1 VLGALAFSSIYIVT
15 SLVRWPAW
23 VSAAAGV
30 AVAALSYLVLLRA
43 VDRVQDWLIQLIS
56 ELEGGGEGYLPME
69 EDEDDEDLSA
79 ADYDAGYS
87 TESLFLVHSLVESLA
102 KEMFRGFSSVVV
114 EAYLPDALL
123 VYPEPSDEEE
133 VPQGF
138 SEPDGAEAEAEE
150 KRLRVMLDERHY
162 ASLTRVVSR
171 GEGEKGV
178 IESEGELRALYDVA
192 KAIALSNIDDEALAA
207 YAAYKAIVKMIR
219 AHRLAVPERLRDLL
233 PFEDRDL
240 RRRVREQV
248 AEEGLTY

>member
-1 VLGALAFSSIYIVT
+1 MLGALAFSSIYIVT
-15 SLVRWPAW
+15 SLVGWPAW

-43 VDRVQDWLIQLIS
+43 VNRVQDWLIQLIS

-79 ADYDAGYS
+79 ADYDVGYS

-123 VYPEPSDEEE
+123 VYPEPSDEE

-219 AHRLAVPERLRDLL
+219 AHRLVVPERLRDLL

>member
-123 VYPEPSDEEE
+123 VYPEPSDEE

-138 SEPDGAEAEAEE
+138 SEPDGAEAVAEE

-162 ASLTRVVSR
+162 ASLARVVSR
-171 GEGEKGV
+171 GEGERGV

-207 YAAYKAIVKMIR
+207 YAAYKALVKMIR

>member
-1 VLGALAFSSIYIVT
+1 MLGALAFSSIYIVT
-15 SLVRWPAW
+15 GLVRWPAW

-69 EDEDDEDLSA
+69 GDEDDEDLST
-79 ADYDAGYS
+79 ADYDVGYS

-123 VYPEPSDEEE
+123 VYPEPSDEE

-138 SEPDGAEAEAEE
+138 SEPDGAEAVAEE

-162 ASLTRVVSR
+162 ASLARVVSR
-171 GEGEKGV
+171 GEGERGV

-219 AHRLAVPERLRDLL
+219 TRRLVVPERLRDLL

>member
-15 SLVRWPAW
+15 SLVGWPAW

-43 VDRVQDWLIQLIS
+43 VNRVQDWLIQLIS

-79 ADYDAGYS
+79 ADYDVGYS

-123 VYPEPSDEEE
+123 VYPEPSDEE

-219 AHRLAVPERLRDLL
+219 AHRLVVPERLRDLL

>member
-1 VLGALAFSSIYIVT
+1 MLGALAFSSIYIVT

-123 VYPEPSDEEE
+123 VYPEPSDEE

>member
-1 VLGALAFSSIYIVT
+1 MLGALAFSSIYIVT

-123 VYPEPSDEEE
+123 VYPEPSDEE

-138 SEPDGAEAEAEE
+138 SEPDGAEAVAEE

-162 ASLTRVVSR
+162 ASLARVVSR
-171 GEGEKGV
+171 GEGERGV

-207 YAAYKAIVKMIR
+207 YAAYKALVKMIR

>member
-123 VYPEPSDEEE
+123 VYPEPSDEE

-138 SEPDGAEAEAEE
+138 SEPDGAEAVAEE

-162 ASLTRVVSR
+162 ASLARVVSR

>member
-56 ELEGGGEGYLPME
+56 ELEGEGEGYLPME

-123 VYPEPSDEEE
+123 VYPEPSDEE

-138 SEPDGAEAEAEE
+138 SEPDGAEAVAEE

>member
-1 VLGALAFSSIYIVT
+1 MLGALTFSSIYIIT

-56 ELEGGGEGYLPME
+56 ELEEGEEGYLPME

-79 ADYDAGYS
+79 ADYDVGYS

-123 VYPEPSDEEE
+123 IYPEPSDEE

-138 SEPDGAEAEAEE
+138 SEPDGAEAVAEE

-162 ASLTRVVSR
+162 ASLARVVSR
-171 GEGEKGV
+171 GEGERGV

-207 YAAYKAIVKMIR
+207 YAAYKALVKMIR
-219 AHRLAVPERLRDLL
+219 THRLAVPERLRDLL

>member
-69 EDEDDEDLSA
+69 EDEDDEDLST

-123 VYPEPSDEEE
+123 VYPEPSDEE

>member
-123 VYPEPSDEEE
+123 VYPEPSDEE

>member
-1 VLGALAFSSIYIVT
+1 VLGALTFSSIYIIT

-56 ELEGGGEGYLPME
+56 ELEEGEEGYLPME

-79 ADYDAGYS
+79 ADYDVGYS

-123 VYPEPSDEEE
+123 IYPEPSDEE

-138 SEPDGAEAEAEE
+138 SEPDGAEAVAEE

-162 ASLTRVVSR
+162 ASLARVVSR
-171 GEGEKGV
+171 GEGERGV

-207 YAAYKAIVKMIR
+207 YAAYKALVKMIR
-219 AHRLAVPERLRDLL
+219 THRLAVPERLRDLL

>member
-15 SLVRWPAW
+15 GLVRWPAW

-69 EDEDDEDLSA
+69 EDDDNEDLSA
-79 ADYDAGYS
+79 ADYDVGYS

-123 VYPEPSDEEE
+123 VYPEPSDEE
-133 VPQGF
+133 VGRRGSRSPT
-138 SEPDGAEAEAEE
+138 A
-150 KRLRVMLDERHY
+150 LRRW
-162 ASLTRVVSR
+162 
-171 GEGEKGV
+171 
-178 IESEGELRALYDVA
+178 
-192 KAIALSNIDDEALAA
+192 
-207 YAAYKAIVKMIR
+207 
-219 AHRLAVPERLRDLL
+219 
-233 PFEDRDL
+233 L
-240 RRRVREQV
+240 RRR
-248 AEEGLTY
+248 G

>member
-1 VLGALAFSSIYIVT
+1 MLGALAFSSIYIVT

-123 VYPEPSDEEE
+123 VYPEPSDEE

-207 YAAYKAIVKMIR
+207 YAAYKALVKMIR

>member
-123 VYPEPSDEEE
+123 VYPEPSDEE

-162 ASLTRVVSR
+162 ASLARVVSR

>member
-1 VLGALAFSSIYIVT
+1 MLGALAFSSIYIVT
-15 SLVRWPAW
+15 TLVRWPAW

-69 EDEDDEDLSA
+69 GDEDDEDLSA
-79 ADYDAGYS
+79 ADYDVDYS

-123 VYPEPSDEEE
+123 VYPEPSDEE

-138 SEPDGAEAEAEE
+138 SEPDGAEAVAEE

-162 ASLTRVVSR
+162 ASLARVVSR

-178 IESEGELRALYDVA
+178 IESEDELRALYDVA

-207 YAAYKAIVKMIR
+207 YAAYKALVKMIR
-219 AHRLAVPERLRDLL
+219 AHRLTVPERLRDLL

>member
-1 VLGALAFSSIYIVT
+1 MLGALAFSSIYIVT

-23 VSAAAGV
+23 VSAAAGA

-123 VYPEPSDEEE
+123 VYPEPSDEE
-133 VPQGF
+133 VPEGF
-138 SEPDGAEAEAEE
+138 SEPDGAEAVAEE

-162 ASLTRVVSR
+162 VSLARVVSR
-171 GEGEKGV
+171 GEGERGV

-192 KAIALSNIDDEALAA
+192 KAVALSNIDDEALAA
-207 YAAYKAIVKMIR
+207 YAAYKALVKMIR
-219 AHRLAVPERLRDLL
+219 TRRLVVPERLRDLL

>member
-123 VYPEPSDEEE
+123 VYPEPSDEE

-207 YAAYKAIVKMIR
+207 YAAYKALVKMIR

>member
-1 VLGALAFSSIYIVT
+1 MLGALAFSSIYIVT
-15 SLVRWPAW
+15 TLVRWPAW

-123 VYPEPSDEEE
+123 VYPEPSDEE

>member
-56 ELEGGGEGYLPME
+56 ELEGEGEGYLPME

-123 VYPEPSDEEE
+123 VYPEPSDEE

-138 SEPDGAEAEAEE
+138 SEPDGAEAVAEE

-192 KAIALSNIDDEALAA
+192 KAIALSSIDDEALAA

>member
-1 VLGALAFSSIYIVT
+1 MLGALAFSSIYIVT

-56 ELEGGGEGYLPME
+56 ELEGEGEGYLPME

-123 VYPEPSDEEE
+123 VYPEPSDEE

-138 SEPDGAEAEAEE
+138 SEPDGAEAVAEE

-162 ASLTRVVSR
+162 ASLARVVSR

>member
-15 SLVRWPAW
+15 GLVRWPAW

-69 EDEDDEDLSA
+69 GDEDDEDLSA
-79 ADYDAGYS
+79 ADYDVGYS

-123 VYPEPSDEEE
+123 VYPEPSDEE

-138 SEPDGAEAEAEE
+138 SEPDGAEAVAEE

-162 ASLTRVVSR
+162 ASLARVVSR
-171 GEGEKGV
+171 GEGERGV

>member
-1 VLGALAFSSIYIVT
+1 MLGALAFSSIYIVT

-56 ELEGGGEGYLPME
+56 ELEGEGEGYLPME

-123 VYPEPSDEEE
+123 VYPEPSDEE

-138 SEPDGAEAEAEE
+138 SEPDGAEAVAEE

>member
-123 VYPEPSDEEE
+123 VYPEPSDEE

-138 SEPDGAEAEAEE
+138 SEPDGAEAVAEE

>member
-123 VYPEPSDEEE
+123 VYPEPSDEE

-207 YAAYKAIVKMIR
+207 YAAYKALVKMIR
-219 AHRLAVPERLRDLL
+219 THRLAVPERLRDLL

>member
-1 VLGALAFSSIYIVT
+1 VLGALAFSSIYIIT

-123 VYPEPSDEEE
+123 VYPEPSDEE

-138 SEPDGAEAEAEE
+138 SEPDGAEAVAEE

-162 ASLTRVVSR
+162 ASLARVVSR
-171 GEGEKGV
+171 GEGERGV

>member
-1 VLGALAFSSIYIVT
+1 MLGALAFSSIYIVT
-15 SLVRWPAW
+15 GLVRWPAW

-123 VYPEPSDEEE
+123 VYPEPSDEE

>member
-15 SLVRWPAW
+15 GLVRWPAW

-69 EDEDDEDLSA
+69 GDEDDEDLSA
-79 ADYDAGYS
+79 ADYDVGYS

-114 EAYLPDALL
+114 ETYLPDALL
-123 VYPEPSDEEE
+123 VYPEPSDEE

-138 SEPDGAEAEAEE
+138 SEPDGAEAVAEE

-162 ASLTRVVSR
+162 ASLARVVSR
-171 GEGEKGV
+171 GEGERGV

-207 YAAYKAIVKMIR
+207 YAAYKALVKMIR
-219 AHRLAVPERLRDLL
+219 TRRLAVPERLRDLL

>member
-15 SLVRWPAW
+15 GLVRWPAW

-69 EDEDDEDLSA
+69 GDEDDEDLSA

-123 VYPEPSDEEE
+123 VYPEPSDEE

-178 IESEGELRALYDVA
+178 IESEDELRALYDVA

>member
-23 VSAAAGV
+23 VSVTAGV

-123 VYPEPSDEEE
+123 VYPEPSDEE

-138 SEPDGAEAEAEE
+138 SEPDGAEAVAEE

>member
-23 VSAAAGV
+23 VSVTAGV

-123 VYPEPSDEEE
+123 VYPEPSDEE

-138 SEPDGAEAEAEE
+138 SEPDGAEAVAEE

-162 ASLTRVVSR
+162 ASLARVVSR
-171 GEGEKGV
+171 GEGERGV
-178 IESEGELRALYDVA
+178 IENEDELRALYDVA